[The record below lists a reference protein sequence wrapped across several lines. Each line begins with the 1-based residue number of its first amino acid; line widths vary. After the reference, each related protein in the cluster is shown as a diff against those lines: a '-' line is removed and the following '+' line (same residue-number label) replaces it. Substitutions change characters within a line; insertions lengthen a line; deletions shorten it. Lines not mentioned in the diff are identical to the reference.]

1 MEAMRRVRF
10 SAPCTDPCEKTSVS
24 VEIGTVT
31 QKHKLS
37 EIVSMLLNGRCIKHA
52 RKEKINFD

>member
-37 EIVSMLLNGRCIKHA
+37 EIVSMLLNGQCIRHA
-52 RKEKINFD
+52 RK